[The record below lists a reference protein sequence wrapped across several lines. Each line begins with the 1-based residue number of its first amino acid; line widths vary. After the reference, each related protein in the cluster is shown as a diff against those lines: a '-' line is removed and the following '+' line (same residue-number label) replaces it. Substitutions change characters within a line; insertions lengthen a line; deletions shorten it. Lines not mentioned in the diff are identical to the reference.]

1 MEIPLTV
8 VLTLVVILIVAV
20 IVLVIFQGGLGPA
33 VEFGSAQSAC
43 RQSAGA
49 ICASTGSLPAT
60 WNVPTNKVK
69 ETDSDG
75 KQSEVFKSC
84 QEIVTGAGGGATC
97 VCDPKSKQLTGC

>member
-33 VEFGSAQSAC
+33 VEFGTAQSAC
-43 RQSAGA
+43 RQSASA
-49 ICASTGSLPAT
+49 TCSSTGSLPTT

-69 ETDSDG
+69 ETGQDG
-75 KQSEVFKSC
+75 KQTEVFKSC
-84 QEIVTGAGGGATC
+84 QEIVTEKGGGANC
-97 VCDPKSKQLTGC
+97 VCDPKTKQLTSC